1 MTRIAPP
8 CAIPST
14 VARLASRGALAALLC
29 CTPVLAADES
39 DTALELARQWQGAD
53 STVIRSP
60 EGRILFAYGQSRPT
74 VVCAIFQL
82 CDLRLEP
89 GEIVQSVNVGDAQ
102 RWDIVQ
108 ARSGE
113 GDATA
118 DHVVIKPLAPDIR
131 STLFIGTDRRSYLV
145 ELVGSEADS
154 MGQVGFL
161 YGSSR
166 AGRALGA
173 GGGGSDIDLLP
184 PPAPAP
190 AAQAP
195 VVPVAAA
202 PAAPAGREIAAE
214 NLNFDY
220 RISGDRVAWR
230 PVRVFDDGVQTF
242 IDFDESRI
250 QGRELPIFLVNDTE
264 SRGAMINYRYDTR
277 GRMIVDGL
285 FDRGS
290 LMLGEGRKAQKVSL
304 VRGAVAPAER
314 L

>member
-1 MTRIAPP
+1 MIRFSRP
-8 CAIPST
+8 CVAASP
-14 VARLASRGALAALLC
+14 VARLVLCCAVAALLSS
-29 CTPVLAADES
+29 TPALAADES
-39 DTALELARQWQGAD
+39 DAALELAREWQAAD
-53 STVIRSP
+53 ATVIRSP

-74 VVCAIFQL
+74 IVCAIFQL
-82 CDLRLEP
+82 CDLQLEP
-89 GEIVQSVNVGDAQ
+89 GEVVQSVNVGDAQ

-113 GDATA
+113 GDSTQ

-131 STLFIGTDRRSYLV
+131 TSLFVGTDRRSYLV
-145 ELVGSEADS
+145 ELVGSESDS

-161 YGSSR
+161 YGSSP
-166 AGRALGA
+166 AGRAFGA
-173 GGGGSDIDLLP
+173 GGGGGSDIDLLP
-184 PPAPAP
+184 PPPR
-190 AAQAP
+190 P
-195 VVPVAAA
+195 VEPPVIPVAAA
-202 PAAPAGREIAAE
+202 PATPVGREVQAG

-230 PVRVFDDGVQTF
+230 PVRVFDDGAQTF
-242 IDFDESRI
+242 IDFDEAGI
-250 QGRELPIFLVNDTE
+250 DGRELPILLVNDTE

-290 LMLGEGRKAQKVSL
+290 LLLGKGRKAQKVIL
-304 VRGAVAPAER
+304 VRGDIAPAEQ

>member
-1 MTRIAPP
+1 MSPMSPMTRFALPG
-8 CAIPST
+8 A
-14 VARLASRGALAALLC
+14 VAAVLF
-29 CTPVLAADES
+29 CTSLQAADES
-39 DTALELARQWQGAD
+39 DAALELAKKWQAGDA
-53 STVIRSP
+53 TVIRSP
-60 EGRILFAYGQSRPT
+60 EGRILFAYGQSQPT
-74 VVCAIFQL
+74 IVCAIFQL
-82 CDLRLEP
+82 CDLSLEP

-108 ARSGE
+108 ARSGDGE
-113 GDATA
+113 ATA

-131 STLFIGTDRRSYLV
+131 STLFIGTDRRSYLI

-161 YGSSR
+161 YGASR
-166 AGRALGA
+166 S
-173 GGGGSDIDLLP
+173 GGGSDIEVLP
-184 PPAPAP
+184 PPPP
-190 AAQAP
+190 PAQAP
-195 VVPVAAA
+195 VFPVAAA
-202 PAAPAGREIAAE
+202 PAAPAGREIAAG

-220 RISGDRVAWR
+220 RIGGDRVAWR
-230 PVRVFDDGVQTF
+230 PVRVFDDGAQTF
-242 IDFDESRI
+242 IDFDEAGVS
-250 QGRELPIFLVNDTE
+250 GRELPILLVNDTE

-304 VRGAVAPAER
+304 VRGDVASAEP